1 MVKIGIKPINCTTA
15 MLIYI
20 NWGHGAVEEDGV
32 IAYVMEYTSSSSPAN
47 IYQILQGCNGAY

>member
-1 MVKIGIKPINCTTA
+1 